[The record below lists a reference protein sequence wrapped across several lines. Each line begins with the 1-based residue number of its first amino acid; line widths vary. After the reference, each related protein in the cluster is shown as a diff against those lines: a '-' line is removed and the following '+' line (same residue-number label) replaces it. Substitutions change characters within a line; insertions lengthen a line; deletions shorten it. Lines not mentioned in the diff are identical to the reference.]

1 MASSSETAGASP
13 SGEAT
18 LSLTLSREQGP
29 RVREWS
35 QFELSTVCALMC
47 KFEHEGISKGKTKKR
62 SYAEESNARYLEN
75 RARDFATTLNGALH
89 GSHNYKNDIR
99 VSDVRELLDFIE
111 IENKDVMAYIK
122 RQPVPFRVTR
132 AKKYA
137 FQRLCN
143 NFNDA
148 FYRWVVVR
156 RARYH
161 NLKSIAEQALS
172 LSRSQVVEHYLSS
185 ADKVPKLPLETA
197 PIQKNTQPA
206 ESTER
211 GWISNSVYARRS
223 PVSSLA
229 NTASAPAQ
237 STEAHLPRG
246 YILPAA
252 SLHRAHHQNRRRAMS
267 RPPPPPPYLSAP
279 SSFSY
284 GDIQSPYSRIG
295 MEAEG
300 YAHPSRHAYFDWDP
314 SPTST
319 PLPPVSPAFSG
330 HDNLR
335 QSIHPMGPKSETPLP
350 LYQAQSELE
359 QIMQTMGQRSNALG
373 QLTSPAHTNPHDAAI
388 NQSHQNPTLSQDN
401 GASDD
406 TGVFGPQSSL
416 ISYIYMDGCNWGNID
431 LHLWMWL
438 GDTQKDSTGKEIF
451 NWRAKSDEQ
460 Q

>member
-18 LSLTLSREQGP
+18 PSSTLSREQGP

-47 KFEHEGISKGKTKKR
+47 KFEHEGISKGKTNKR
-62 SYAEESNARYLEN
+62 PYAEEANARYLEN
-75 RARDFATTLNGALH
+75 RARDFATTLNEALH

-99 VSDVRELLDFIE
+99 VSDVRDLLDFIE

-156 RARYH
+156 RARHH

-172 LSRSQVVEHYLSS
+172 RIQEVEHSLSV

-197 PIQKNTQPA
+197 PIQKNTQLA

-223 PVSSLA
+223 PVSHPA

-237 STEAHLPRG
+237 STEAYLPRG

-252 SLHRAHHQNRRRAMS
+252 SLRRAHHQNRHRAMS
-267 RPPPPPPYLSAP
+267 RPPPPPSYLSAP
-279 SSFSY
+279 SSLSY
-284 GDIQSPYSRIG
+284 GDIQSPYSHIG

-373 QLTSPAHTNPHDAAI
+373 QLTSPAHTNPYDIAI
-388 NQSHQNPTLSQDN
+388 NQSYQNPTLSQEN

-406 TGVFGPQSSL
+406 TGDFGPRTAPSSP
-416 ISYIYMDGCNWGNID
+416 SYMPE
-431 LHLWMWL
+431 L
-438 GDTQKDSTGKEIF
+438 
-451 NWRAKSDEQ
+451 
-460 Q
+460 